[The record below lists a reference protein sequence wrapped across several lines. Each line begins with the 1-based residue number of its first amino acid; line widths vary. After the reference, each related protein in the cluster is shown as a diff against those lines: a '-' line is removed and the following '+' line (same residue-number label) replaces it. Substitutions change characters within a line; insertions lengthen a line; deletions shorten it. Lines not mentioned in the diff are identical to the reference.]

1 MCDRNLQNSH
11 GVKKSIFPK
20 IPFLRCFVNQNLVSR
35 LNEVLRLLQLFI
47 PVTDLPD
54 QYLTVFEQQRFEG
67 W

>member
-11 GVKKSIFPK
+11 GVNKSNFPK
-20 IPFLRCFVNQNLVSR
+20 IPFLRCFNQNLVIR

-67 W
+67 R